1 MNFKTRC
8 LTINL
13 IFIFVFI
20 LPLKANSETVLEQ
33 IDRTGLLRVGIRE
46 DAVPFG
52 YRDVNGDLVGLCLD
66 FINFFRE
73 ELKEKLNKEV
83 IAIKLYKSTL
93 FNRFNLVSDKIVDIE
108 CGPNTIRQIADY
120 NVEFSAPFFLTGTQF
135 LIKGDNQTK
144 FDPNSSLENV
154 NIGLLR
160 NTTNQTLIMQNYPL
174 ANIVEFQGVT
184 GRYRGI
190 QSLQGDKIQAFA
202 SDGILLVGEAIL
214 QGLDLGQDYIL
225 VPKFPLD
232 CENYGLIL
240 PNNDPEWLAFVNAV
254 IKNNKSKES
263 FYKWFGVVLP
273 RIEEIESFCRSQ
285 GQS

>member
-13 IFIFVFI
+13 IFIIVFI

-33 IDRTGLLRVGIRE
+33 INRTGLLRVGIRE

-52 YRDVNGDLVGLCLD
+52 YRDVNGDLTGLCLD

-93 FNRFNLVSDKIVDIE
+93 FNRFDLVSDRIVDLE
-108 CGPNTIRQIADY
+108 CGPNTIRQVSDY
-120 NVEFSAPFFLTGTQF
+120 NVQFSLPFFLTGTQF
-135 LIKGDNQTK
+135 LIKRDNQTK

-160 NTTNQTLIMQNYPL
+160 NTTNETLIRQRYPL
-174 ANIVEFQGVT
+174 GNIVEFQGVT

-190 QSLQGDKIQAFA
+190 QALQGDKIEAFA

-214 QGLDLGQDYIL
+214 QGLDLGKNYIL

-232 CENYGLIL
+232 CEKYGLIL

-254 IKNNKSKES
+254 IQNNESKKS
-263 FYKWFGVVLP
+263 FYKWFGVILP

-285 GQS
+285 K